1 MATNSIQNLGESQYL
16 NPQVIKTP
24 QAEQVAVE
32 QQNQKAAET
41 DLNKQAANHV
51 QEAFKLNIS
60 KEGATMLNASG
71 KLDKEKENV
80 QDKENKEPESPKQL
94 QTPYQEPEQKARQ
107 IVNIIA

>member
-1 MATNSIQNLGESQYL
+1 MATNSIQSTGESQYL
-16 NPQVIKTP
+16 NQQAIKVS

-32 QQNQKAAET
+32 QQNQKAAKT

-60 KEGATMLNASG
+60 KEGATMLEGSG
-71 KLDKEKENV
+71 KVDKEKESV
-80 QDKENKEPESPKQL
+80 QDKENRELESPKQL
-94 QTPYQEPEQKARQ
+94 QTPYQEPDQKARQ